1 LRTGILAPIVLLAAC
16 AASAPATREEAIEL
30 DNACWDAI
38 RRFKQAAPGLND
50 RFAESAGWAIFPR
63 IDKGA
68 VGIGGAFGRG
78 MAYDRTGRIL
88 GFVSLSRASI
98 GFQLG
103 GQSYAELVLFKTRP
117 ALRRLTAGD
126 FQLSAETSAVVLK
139 DGAALSATFT
149 DGIMVVTMDE
159 RGVMYEASVGGQ
171 KLDFERRD

>member
-1 LRTGILAPIVLLAAC
+1 MRTEILAPVVLLAAC
-16 AASAPATREEAIEL
+16 AASAPASREEAIEL

-38 RRFKQAAPGLND
+38 RRFRQAAPSLND
-50 RFAESAGWAIFPR
+50 RFAEAAGWAIFPR

-103 GQSYAELVLFKTRP
+103 GQSYAELVIFKTRP

-126 FQLSAETSAVVLK
+126 FRLSAETSAVIVK
-139 DGAALSATFT
+139 DGVSPRATYT

-159 RGVMYEASVGGQ
+159 RGIMYEAAVGGQ